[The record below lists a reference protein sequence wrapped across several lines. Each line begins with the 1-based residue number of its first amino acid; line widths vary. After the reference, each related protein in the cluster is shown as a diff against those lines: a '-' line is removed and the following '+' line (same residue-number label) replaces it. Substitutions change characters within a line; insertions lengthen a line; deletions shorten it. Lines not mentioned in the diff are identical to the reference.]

1 MAESHLPTN
10 HVVGII
16 HGAHGTHEAARD
28 LSDSGYPE
36 LEVLSGEEKTE
47 IKDATRE
54 PPDPI
59 RKLIQRFADHLSEE
73 PAYLDQYREEADRGG
88 TIVAVPVEG
97 HEQAERVKAI
107 LERHGGVNIR
117 HFGRLAV
124 SDLTP
129 ETNPSAPSDERP

>member
-1 MAESHLPTN
+1 MAETHLPTN
-10 HVVGII
+10 HVVGVI
-16 HGAHGTHEAARD
+16 HGAHGTHEAERE
-28 LSDSGYPE
+28 LSDNGYPE

-47 IKDATRE
+47 IKDATRK

-59 RKLIQRFADHLSEE
+59 RKLIQRFAGHLSEE
-73 PAYLDQYREEADRGG
+73 PAYLDQYREEADKGG
-88 TIVAVPVEG
+88 TIVAVRVDS
-97 HEQAERVKAI
+97 HEQAESVKQV

-117 HFGRLAV
+117 YFGRFAV

>member
-10 HVVGII
+10 HVVAVI

-28 LSDSGYPE
+28 LRDNGYPDM
-36 LEVLSGEEKTE
+36 EVLSGEERTE

-59 RKLIQRFADHLSEE
+59 RKFLQRFADHLSEE
-73 PAYLDQYREEADRGG
+73 PAYLDQYGEEADRGG
-88 TIVAVPVEG
+88 TIVAVRVES
-97 HEQAERVKAI
+97 HDQAERVKEV

-117 HFGRLAV
+117 YFGRLAV

>member
-10 HVVGII
+10 HVVGVI
-16 HGAHGTHEAARD
+16 HGVHGTHEAARE
-28 LSDSGYPE
+28 LSDNGYPE

-59 RKLIQRFADHLSEE
+59 RKLVQRFADHLSEE

-88 TIVAVPVEG
+88 TIVAVRV
-97 HEQAERVKAI
+97 HDHAQAESVKQV

-117 HFGRLAV
+117 YFGR
-124 SDLTP
+124 
-129 ETNPSAPSDERP
+129 